1 MSIVKPGKQWQK
13 LVNIDDKR
21 SILLSGDYRGK
32 RFQNTEFPVFNLK
45 DKYRNDYNVAMK
57 FLEEEYG
64 LSKIDYKLF
73 YPNLLRNDEYIELHQ
88 KIIEIL
94 QLINRLW

>member
-1 MSIVKPGKQWQK
+1 M
-13 LVNIDDKR
+13 
-21 SILLSGDYRGK
+21 
-32 RFQNTEFPVFNLK
+32 
-45 DKYRNDYNVAMK
+45 KY
-57 FLEEEYG
+57 LEEEYG